1 MFTGIQV
8 MSPRILDY
16 VPRGQFS
23 HSTMHVF
30 PQAIAAGETVIGHVA
45 DGEWHEMSTLERYLE
60 ANLGFMRK
68 RGLSNVT
75 GERCAI
81 DDAAAV
87 DESVLWDDVT
97 IERGARVRQ
106 SVIADGVRIPR
117 GATIERAVVVRRDR
131 VREVERGE
139 ITGDNIIVQLDSPS
153 V

>member
-1 MFTGIQV
+1 
-8 MSPRILDY
+8 
-16 VPRGQFS
+16 
-23 HSTMHVF
+23 
-30 PQAIAAGETVIGHVA
+30 
-45 DGEWHEMSTLERYLE
+45 
-60 ANLGFMRK
+60 MRK

-81 DDAAAV
+81 DAAAAV

-131 VREVERGE
+131 VREVERGD

>member
-1 MFTGIQV
+1 
-8 MSPRILDY
+8 
-16 VPRGQFS
+16 
-23 HSTMHVF
+23 MHVF

-45 DGEWHEMSTLERYLE
+45 DGEWHEMSTLERYFE

-75 GERCAI
+75 GKRCAI
-81 DDAAAV
+81 DDAASV
-87 DESVLWDDVT
+87 DESVIWDDVT

-106 SVIADGVRIPR
+106 SVIADGVQIPG

-131 VREVERGE
+131 VKEVERGE
-139 ITGDNIIVQLDSPS
+139 IAGDNIIVQLDSPS